1 MDKIDTKNSG
11 KIKSNNFFHP
21 EDRRT
26 ILNWEAIEKIQHLL
40 GHQNSFV
47 YKKCRKEIKSDNFTH
62 SEDGR
67 TIINWEAIEKIQHLV
82 EHQKLFCILEHQ

>member
-21 EDRRT
+21 EDRRS
-26 ILNWEAIEKIQHLL
+26 ILNWEAIEKVQHLL

-47 YKKCRKEIKSDNFTH
+47 YKNVGKRLRAQLYPFRRWKNDN
-62 SEDGR
+62 
-67 TIINWEAIEKIQHLV
+67 
-82 EHQKLFCILEHQ
+82 